1 MQAEAH
7 ASRVEQLTR
16 ESTTAQN
23 DRTSSGAAGKRRSF
37 LTAAGAAAP
46 ASPKN
51 TAANASDETDDT
63 SSVSSEEVESPFSFS
78 LTVSMMEIYNEQ
90 VSTAVVQ

>member
-1 MQAEAH
+1 M
-7 ASRVEQLTR
+7 EQLTR

-23 DRTSSGAAGKRRSF
+23 GRTSSGAAGKRRSF
-37 LTAAGAAAP
+37 LTAAGAATP

-51 TAANASDETDDT
+51 TANVSDETDDT